1 MFVHTTFFSVSEL
14 ERPARHH
21 TKGHYQRLGSTCNRS
36 FKSFGLILLK
46 LFVSCS
52 SSMFSTAFSSRTGFW
67 SSPHTYPR
75 RAPRTRRR
83 SARWS
88 RGHSWPHGI
97 RDLGKFPPLSAPL
110 NPNYPPPYPAGKRT
124 QNITPSSATGAST
137 ILPHRMVRL
146 FATRQLLLGF
156 EKPTTNHTCQQ
167 KCASSLRPITLVQH
181 NAK

>member
-36 FKSFGLILLK
+36 FKSFGLILSK

-75 RAPRTRRR
+75 RAPQTRRR

-110 NPNYPPPYPAGKRT
+110 NPNYPPPYPAGKKT
-124 QNITPSSATGAST
+124 KLS
-137 ILPHRMVRL
+137 PHRRRRVQAPSCRIGWFVCSQRANCFL
-146 FATRQLLLGF
+146 DLR
-156 EKPTTNHTCQQ
+156 
-167 KCASSLRPITLVQH
+167 SLRPITLANK
-181 NAK
+181 NAPQAYDQSH